1 MTERK
6 IIDKLVHTP
15 TEIAAAYVTWY
26 RERQKHPG
34 ITWGIPVLDKHCLP
48 MRPGELTT
56 ILGRP
61 GMGKS
66 SLLAALALQE
76 AKRIAEQGQA
86 EHEAV
91 VFVTWEN
98 SVEELAN
105 LLLSGPRHST
115 TDTVRGLVPIKQVEK
130 ECVSFLRKPIFI
142 IGRGVGGLDAH
153 KIRMT
158 PDVVFEAIETM
169 WEYWKI
175 KPTLLLFDF
184 LQLIPSKTHK
194 DRLEQ
199 VTEAP
204 IRIKELALTVGAP
217 AVAAVQAARRVDTYK
232 VKIPKPGDSQ
242 WSSAIEQISDRMLG
256 LWRPILTEDVE
267 TITIGNGKVIP
278 ITENLLLVRK
288 LKERFNIGSANMML
302 YFDPALLRLCEMEI
316 SNLNEMAGLT

>member
-1 MTERK
+1 MTEK
-6 IIDKLVHTP
+6 NILDALVHTP
-15 TEIAAAYVTWY
+15 ANVATAYVQWY
-26 RERQKHPG
+26 KERQKHSG

-66 SLLAALALQE
+66 SLLAALAIQE
-76 AKRIAEQGQA
+76 AKRIVEREQ
-86 EHEAV
+86 EKHEAV

-105 LLLSGPRHST
+105 LLLSGKGHST
-115 TDTVRGLVPIKQVEK
+115 TDTVRGLVPIEQVEK
-130 ECVSFLRKPIFI
+130 ESLSLLRKPIFI
-142 IGRGVGGLDAH
+142 IGRGVGRLDAH
-153 KIRMT
+153 KTRMT
-158 PDVVFEAIETM
+158 PDVVFEAIESM
-169 WEYWKI
+169 WDYWEI

-204 IRIKELALTVGAP
+204 IRIKELALTIGAP

-232 VKIPKPGDSQ
+232 VKIPKPGDAQ

-267 TITIGNGKVIP
+267 TITTGNGKVIP

-288 LKERFNIGSANMML
+288 LKERFNTGTANMIL
-302 YFDPALLRLCEMEI
+302 YFDPALLWLCEMEI
-316 SNLNEMAGLT
+316 LNLTELAGLT